1 MRSTPEKTADTV
13 HGGALTLMMAH
24 FPNAPQPWLDL
35 STGIN
40 PISYPVPPL
49 PTELWQRLPEAEHF
63 SAAAR
68 AAAAF
73 MGCAPTAIA
82 FTGGSQAGISLLPD
96 LLPARRVALP
106 EVTYSEYANA
116 WARTDCEMVRLPDPT
131 ALMHC
136 EADVICLCNPN
147 NPDGYRWPRADLE
160 ALVARQTERGGW
172 VVVDEAYADFLPVLS
187 LASQVDDARRLVVLR
202 SFGKTFGLAGL
213 RLGALL
219 GPQTLLQH
227 LRQRL
232 GPWPVS
238 TLALEIA
245 RQAYSDTAWQQAAV
259 VRARAACAALRGL
272 FAELGLQVEGDGV
285 LYVTLL
291 SPKAQNLWE
300 DLAHQGIYARRF
312 ADDASRLRFG
322 LPADNHEFTRLRM
335 ALCSALRCG

>member
-1 MRSTPEKTADTV
+1 MSDTL
-13 HGGALTLMMAH
+13 HGGALTEMMTR

-40 PISYPVPPL
+40 PISYPIPQL
-49 PTELWQRLPEAEHF
+49 PTELWQRLPEAEHV
-63 SAAAR
+63 SAAAH

-82 FTGGSQAGISLLPD
+82 LTSGSQAGISVLPD
-96 LLPARRVALP
+96 LLPAQRVALLKI
-106 EVTYSEYANA
+106 TYSEYASS
-116 WARTDCEMVRLPDPT
+116 WARTDCEILRLPDPK

-147 NPDGYRWPRADLE
+147 NPDGYRWPRAALD

-172 VVVDEAYADFLPVLS
+172 LVVDEAYADFLPKLS
-187 LASQVDDARRLVVLR
+187 LASQVDEGSRLVVLR

-219 GPQTLLQH
+219 GPQSLLQS

-245 RQAYSDTAWQQAAV
+245 RHAYSDTAWQQAAAA
-259 VRARAACAALRGL
+259 RARAGCEALRGL
-272 FAELGLQVEGDGV
+272 LAELGLQVEGDGV
-285 LYVTLL
+285 LYVSIL
-291 SPKAQNLWE
+291 SPEAPSLWE
-300 DLAHQGIYARRF
+300 NLARQGIYVRRF
-312 ADDASRLRFG
+312 ADDGSRLRFG
-322 LPADNHEFTRLRM
+322 LPADHHEFNRLRT
-335 ALCSALRCG
+335 ALWCALWA

>member
-1 MRSTPEKTADTV
+1 MRPTSEKMTDAV
-13 HGGALTLMMAH
+13 HGGALTLMMAR

-40 PISYPVPPL
+40 PISYPVPQL

-63 SAAAR
+63 SAAAH
-68 AAAAF
+68 AAGAF

-82 FTGGSQAGISLLPD
+82 FTGGSQAAISLLPD

-106 EVTYSEYANA
+106 EVTYSEYASA
-116 WARTDCEMVRLPDPT
+116 WARTDCEILRLPDPE
-131 ALMHC
+131 ALMNC

-147 NPDGYRWPRADLE
+147 NPDGYRWPRADLDE
-160 ALVARQTERGGW
+160 LVSRQTERGGW
-172 VVVDEAYADFLPVLS
+172 VVVDEAYVDFLPALS
-187 LASQVDDARRLVVLR
+187 LAGQIDETRRLVVLR

-238 TLALEIA
+238 ALALEIA
-245 RQAYSDTAWQQAAV
+245 RQAYSNTGWQQAAAA
-259 VRARAACAALRGL
+259 RARAACAALRGL

-291 SPKAQNLWE
+291 NPKVQNLWE
-300 DLAHQGIYARRF
+300 YLAHQGIYVRRF
-312 ADDASRLRFG
+312 ADDTSRLRFG
-322 LPADNHEFTRLRM
+322 LPADDHEFTRLRT
-335 ALCSALRCG
+335 ALCVARRFG